1 MINLRTDLAVESV
14 YTHEGTGIEEKN
26 EEKNGINITKITIKT
41 DEASKETGKSKGT
54 YITLESEFIRENDTT
69 KAQELSKELS
79 HQLGFLI
86 NKYFDTVPNNKKI
99 LICGLGNRNITA
111 DALGPDCVGNI
122 MVTNHIIS
130 ILNDSSNDFSRVSA
144 ITPGVMGLTGIE
156 TNNIIKGI
164 KDEYKPSLIIAVD
177 ALCAITPKRM
187 FGTIQLT
194 DTGINPGSGVGN
206 KRGAINEGTMGI
218 PVIAIGIPTVVDA
231 NSIIYDALVNSQK
244 GSFSES
250 FDKEIKDILMNVENY
265 FVSPKDIDSLI
276 KRSAKIIANGIN
288 LALHRDIDFS
298 FIENYVS

>member
-1 MINLRTDLAVESV
+1 MVNLRTDLAVESL
-14 YTHEGTGIEEKN
+14 YTHNAAGIVEEN
-26 EEKNGINITKITIKT
+26 EEKNGINITKIEIKT
-41 DEASKETGKSKGT
+41 DEASNEVKKPKGT
-54 YITLESEFIRENDTT
+54 YITLESEFIRENDTE
-69 KAQELSKELS
+69 KSEELSKELS
-79 HQLGFLI
+79 CQLRLLI
-86 NKYFDTVPNNKKI
+86 NKYFSDIPNEEKI

-130 ILNDSSNDFSRVSA
+130 ILNDSQNDFSRVSA

-164 KDEYKPSLIIAVD
+164 KDEYEPSLIIAVD

-206 KRGAINEGTMGI
+206 RRGAINKETMKI

-231 NSIIYDALVNSQK
+231 NSIIYDA
-244 GSFSES
+244 FSKS
-250 FDKEIKDILMNVENY
+250 KKQSYSDNEINDILMNVENY
-265 FVSPKDIDSLI
+265 FVSPKDIDALI

-288 LALHRDIDFS
+288 LALHRDIDFG
-298 FIENYVS
+298 FIENYIS

>member
-1 MINLRTDLAVESV
+1 MVNLRTDLAVESL
-14 YTHEGTGIEEKN
+14 YTHKGAGIVEEN
-26 EEKNGINITKITIKT
+26 EEKKGINITKIEIKT
-41 DEASKETGKSKGT
+41 DEASNEVKKPKGT
-54 YITLESEFIRENDTT
+54 YITLESEFIRENDTE
-69 KAQELSKELS
+69 KAEQLSKELS
-79 HQLGFLI
+79 FQLKALI
-86 NKYFDTVPNNKKI
+86 NKYFNNIQNDEKI

-130 ILNDSSNDFSRVSA
+130 ILNDSQNDFSRVSA

-206 KRGAINEGTMGI
+206 RRGAINKETMKV

-231 NSIIYDALVNSQK
+231 NSIIYDAFSQSK
-244 GSFSES
+244 KQSYS
-250 FDKEIKDILMNVENY
+250 DNEINNILMNVENY

-288 LALHRDIDFS
+288 LALHKDIDFA
-298 FIENYVS
+298 FIENYIS

>member
-1 MINLRTDLAVESV
+1 MLNLRTDLAVESV
-14 YTHEGTGIEEKN
+14 YTHSGMGIEEKN
-26 EEKNGINITKITIKT
+26 EKKNGINITKINIKT
-41 DEASKETGKSKGT
+41 DEASKEVGKPKGT
-54 YITLESEFIRENDTT
+54 YITLESEFIRENDTN

-79 HQLGFLI
+79 CQLKFLI
-86 NKYFDTVPNNKKI
+86 NKYFDTIPNGEKI

-156 TNNIIKGI
+156 TNNIIRGI
-164 KDEYKPSLIIAVD
+164 KDEYNPSLIIAVD
-177 ALCAITPKRM
+177 ALCALTPKRM

-206 KRGAINEGTMGI
+206 KRGAINKETMQI

-231 NSIIYDALVNSQK
+231 NSIIYDAFTKSKK
-244 GSFSES
+244 GIYS
-250 FDKEIKDILMNVENY
+250 DNEIKDILLNVENY

-288 LALHRDIDFS
+288 LSLHNDIDFA
-298 FIENYVS
+298 FMENYIS

>member
-1 MINLRTDLAVESV
+1 MVNLRTDLAVESL
-14 YTHEGTGIEEKN
+14 YTHKGAGIVEEN
-26 EEKNGINITKITIKT
+26 EEKNGINITKIEIKT
-41 DEASKETGKSKGT
+41 DEASNEVKKPKGT
-54 YITLESEFIRENDTT
+54 YITLESEFIRENDTE
-69 KAQELSKELS
+69 KAEELSKELS
-79 HQLGFLI
+79 FQLKVLI
-86 NKYFDTVPNNKKI
+86 NKYFNNIQNDEKI

-130 ILNDSSNDFSRVSA
+130 ILNDSQNDFSRVSA

-206 KRGAINEGTMGI
+206 RRGAINKETMKV

-231 NSIIYDALVNSQK
+231 NSIIYDAFSQSK
-244 GSFSES
+244 KQSYS
-250 FDKEIKDILMNVENY
+250 DNEINDILMNVENY

-288 LALHRDIDFS
+288 LALHKDIDFA
-298 FIENYVS
+298 FIENYIS